1 MLERYFTAR
10 MTLRR
15 LRFGPSG
22 PYVDGFAAVLE
33 RDGYAKS
40 IAKRYL
46 RAAVHLGY
54 FLQQQGKAIADVD
67 STTPEIFS
75 RHLATCCCPLSS
87 GEGNSHH
94 PYFGAKRYC
103 EYLMQI
109 GICHSGLI
117 SEKREE
123 IRHPEPPNLTSS
135 LRPQLN
141 SAHAARCGLTLTRLC
156 LHCWLAPGC
165 ESPRRWACDLPIS
178 RLTDC

>member
-22 PYVDGFAAVLE
+22 PYIDGFAAVLE
-33 RDGYAKS
+33 RDGYAKA

-54 FLQQQGKAIADVD
+54 FLQQQGGALTDID

-75 RHLATCCCPLSS
+75 RHLATCCCPLST
-87 GEGNSHH
+87 GEGNNHH

-103 EYLMQI
+103 DYLVQI
-109 GICHSGLI
+109 GVSFHHTCAKDPSDRRTGSSLCSKQNRNGEQKEVDSGLAADDTAAN
-117 SEKREE
+117 S
-123 IRHPEPPNLTSS
+123 P
-135 LRPQLN
+135 LRN
-141 SAHAARCGLTLTRLC
+141 
-156 LHCWLAPGC
+156 
-165 ESPRRWACDLPIS
+165 LPI
-178 RLTDC
+178 RQLL